1 MLLQPLPDE
10 RTPQQRSVTELL
22 AFLCE
27 RCGCSARLCIA
38 VPDAPA
44 WEPEAVAR
52 ARRGD
57 RDAPRRAPL
66 AVRRPLQRARMAA
79 RLVRCPSCSHRNAAA
94 VALHVALSIVRAVF
108 GFGLAAAILSAL
120 VLADDLGA
128 RVVAC
133 IVGGLVGFYAVCIAM
148 QDRALLR
155 PMPELHWSNVVGGR
169 RAEAVA
175 VRTIDM
181 HD

>member
-10 RTPQQRSVTELL
+10 RTLRQRTVTELL

-44 WEPEAVAR
+44 WQPAAVAR

-66 AVRRPLQRARMAA
+66 AVRRPRQRAHMAA
-79 RLVRCPSCSHRNAAA
+79 RLVRCPSCGHRNAGA
-94 VALHVALSIVRAVF
+94 VAMHVALSMLRALF
-108 GFGLAAAILSAL
+108 GFGLAAAILSAIA
-120 VLADDLGA
+120 LADDLGA
-128 RVVAC
+128 RIVAC
-133 IVGGLVGFYAVCIAM
+133 CVGGLIGFYALRIAM

-155 PMPELHWSNVVGGR
+155 PMPDLHWSNVVGGR
-169 RAEAVA
+169 
-175 VRTIDM
+175 
-181 HD
+181 